1 MAWRAVDDTVDG
13 AEQGA
18 PRLVVEHNH
27 YTGVGEIVRVHL
39 GLATDGQRT
48 RALVRRSNVL
58 LLLMLVYSGIRS
70 RLSIV
75 V

>member
-1 MAWRAVDDTVDG
+1 MPWRAVDDTVDG

-18 PRLVVEHNH
+18 PRLVVEHDH

-39 GLATDGQRT
+39 RLATDGQNT
-48 RALVRRSNVL
+48 RALVERSNML
-58 LLLMLVYSGIRS
+58 LPMLVYSRVLS
-70 RLSIV
+70 TVSIV